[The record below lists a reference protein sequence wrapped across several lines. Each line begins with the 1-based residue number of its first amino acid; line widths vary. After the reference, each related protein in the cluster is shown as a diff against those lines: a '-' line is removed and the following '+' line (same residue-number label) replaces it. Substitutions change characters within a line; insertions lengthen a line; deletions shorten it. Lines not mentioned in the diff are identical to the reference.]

1 MPEFSILTQADRVRE
16 AASLPTRERG
26 SILPYIAPS
35 PLAPGWSVFETQART
50 IRVDALKWPR
60 SLITYDDMCRDPQI
74 QGLLMSVALPIRHMQ
89 HYVDPKGTT
98 GTVAEEIAED
108 FGLPLLGDDAA
119 DEDGDGVDYD
129 EHLRLALLA
138 LAYGH
143 KAFEESGAI
152 QGNGPGAK
160 YRLRG
165 LCERPNETI
174 QRIDVTAGGDL
185 LSIRVPSAEPDVDGP
200 FVDVP
205 DDHLLYY
212 CWDRRGADWTGRPL
226 LYGLYRAWLLKDELI
241 REDATMTRRF
251 GGIPVVETTD
261 PNVGGTALTDAALMA
276 QSVQSG
282 DGAGV
287 ALPYGTRLR
296 ILGVEGTLPKPLE
309 SVKYHDAQMAR
320 AFMQMVMELGNSAH
334 GSRALGNTLMDHY
347 ALGVLSIAKWIRKSQ
362 MRLVRRIVTRNYGP
376 DTPVPH
382 IRSRQ
387 DDHEDIATA
396 DLVSLIESG
405 AIVVDDDLE
414 AQIRER
420 GNLVPRNPGQT
431 GRAPASTPTAPSS
444 TSSTDGGATAATRKP
459 ADFATAYEDLRDR
472 YARGEIELDAFERQ
486 VSTLLRA
493 DAGEP
498 TRHDHGKRSHTAT
511 AAEAA
516 GTTPP
521 AGATTDFAAL
531 QSAFEDALAALT
543 AVWNVVKAGQIDDLV
558 AQIQAATSIA
568 EVAAITPTVTGGPE
582 LAAVLTSVVEHGAQ
596 TVVDEAAAQGVTLAL
611 PDLTETQGQITEA
624 ADGVAVLLA
633 RSLGAS
639 AASKAIS
646 LWTGA
651 TDATSVAVAVQEH
664 LQSLVGVAADY
675 ELAGL
680 ASQAQNSGRF
690 AALDS
695 DDTQGG
701 IYSSELNDDPNCC
714 EPCREVNDTNYG
726 SMAEARR
733 DYPVAGYVGCAGLKR
748 CRGTLVKIY
757 DEA

>member
-1 MPEFSILTQADRVRE
+1 VPEFSILTQADRVRE
-16 AASLPTRERG
+16 AASLPTREKG

-60 SLITYDDMCRDPQI
+60 SLVTYDDMCRDPQI

-108 FGLPLLGDDAA
+108 FGLPLLGEDGA

-129 EHLRLALLA
+129 EHLRLALLT
-138 LAYGH
+138 LAVGH
-143 KAFEESGAI
+143 KAFEETGAI
-152 QGNGPGAK
+152 EGNGPGAK

-165 LCERPNETI
+165 LHERPNETI

-185 LSIRVPSAEPDVDGP
+185 LSIRVPSAEPEIDGP

-212 CWDRRGADWTGRPL
+212 CWDRRGADHTGRPL

-261 PNVGGTALTDAALMA
+261 RDVGKTELQEAANMA
-276 QSVQSG
+276 QHVQSG

-287 ALPYGTRLR
+287 ATPYGTRLR

-309 SVKYHDAQMAR
+309 SVKYHDAQMSR

-334 GSRALGNTLMDHY
+334 GSRALGATLMDHY

-362 MRLVRRIVTRNYGP
+362 MRLVRRIVTRNYGS
-376 DTPVPH
+376 DAPVPH

-387 DDHEDIATA
+387 DDHEDIATV
-396 DLVSLIESG
+396 DLVALIDSG

-420 GNLVPRNPGQT
+420 GNLVPRNPGQA
-431 GRAPASTPTAPSS
+431 GRVPASAPTGPA
-444 TSSTDGGATAATRKP
+444 GGTGASGGNEGVPAAATR
-459 ADFATAYEDLRDR
+459 RR
-472 YARGEIELDAFERQ
+472 
-486 VSTLLRA
+486 S
-493 DAGEP
+493 
-498 TRHDHGKRSHTAT
+498 HDHGKRPHAAT

-568 EVAAITPTVTGGPE
+568 EVAAITPTPTGGPE
-582 LAAVLTSVVEHGAQ
+582 LAATLTSVVEHGAQ
-596 TVVDEAAAQGVTLAL
+596 TVVDEATEQGVTLAL
-611 PDLTETQGQITEA
+611 PDLTATQAQIQEA

-651 TDATSVAVAVQEH
+651 TDATAVAVAVQEH

-680 ASQAQNSGRF
+680 ASQAQNAGRF
-690 AALDS
+690 VALEAAGDEGAVKYYASAL
-695 DDTQGG
+695 
-701 IYSSELNDDPNCC
+701 
-714 EPCREVNDTNYG
+714 NDTNTCLPCLEEDDTEFG

-733 DYPVAGYVGCAGLKR
+733 DFPAGSGFVGCLGGRKCR
-748 CRGTLVKIY
+748 CTLVLVF
-757 DEA
+757 DEAT